1 MKVISVVNVKGGAG
15 KTTIATNVGTALAA
29 EGKKVMLVD
38 TDNKQESALAFSQI
52 RNANDDLAQVSTIY
66 MPAPLLRA

>member
-29 EGKKVMLVD
+29 EGKK
-38 TDNKQESALAFSQI
+38 
-52 RNANDDLAQVSTIY
+52 
-66 MPAPLLRA
+66 

>member
-15 KTTIATNVGTALAA
+15 KTTIATNVGTALAS

-52 RNANDDLAQVSTIY
+52 RHKFQQFICRL
-66 MPAPLLRA
+66 PCF